1 MRMIAILAL
10 SLLAALP
17 LCSLADH
24 SARPDLNGRV
34 FAEQGKPLE
43 GASVFIYT
51 AGPKVGVGT
60 L

>member
-1 MRMIAILAL
+1 MRTL
-10 SLLAALP
+10 SVLLAGTFGIVGANIYAATEERPHLSGKVLTETSVAL
-17 LCSLADH
+17 
-24 SARPDLNGRV
+24 
-34 FAEQGKPLE
+34 Q